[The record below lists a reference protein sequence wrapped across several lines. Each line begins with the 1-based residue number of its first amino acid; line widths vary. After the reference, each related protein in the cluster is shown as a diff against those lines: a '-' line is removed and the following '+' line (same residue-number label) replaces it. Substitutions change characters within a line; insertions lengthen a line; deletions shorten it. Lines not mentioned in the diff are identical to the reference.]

1 MGDIEGSREV
11 TTVQVI
17 LPVLKGSRR
26 FIIERGRRWSVI
38 EHLLLDAVSRGA
50 ASASDLA
57 EHSHLPRRVVVEGFI
72 RLMRAGWVEIVATS
86 RGPLFQ
92 ITAAG
97 TSLVHYE
104 QLPSAT
110 VREPRWRGF
119 AVEQVTGSVFR
130 GRELDLYHENQ
141 VRTLLGD
148 NPVIQMAAS
157 PAHTLEDMGEVF
169 TTIEGEDEIIIG
181 VERGSEKLAQRYAI
195 ISVKGGEIEG
205 LPGRAP
211 EQLRS
216 IIMDATADMLERL
229 SESGK
234 TAVPVIAARTK
245 IDDAPPT
252 IQGAY
257 DPTDLIVDGEEHW
270 RSLDR
275 AIAGASER
283 VIIHSTFISGERAT
297 AVLPLLLRA
306 ADRGVTI
313 DVLWG
318 QDDQGSSTQS
328 SQFAAAKMQAEIDTV
343 GRTGSIRVHPFSTNS
358 HAKIV
363 VADSAKGWNAMVG
376 SCNWLASDYKSFET
390 SFRIREPKLVGQLMK
405 KLAGLSQGRP
415 GVWNDFAIDLAV
427 LGRRIMDLP
436 PTKGRKVAMRLL
448 YGADHARLVLK
459 ARDEAERRI
468 FALSHRIG
476 ITAESLT
483 LMPALAAV
491 QAKGIDASFYYGRT
505 TGPLSGE
512 AGADLVRT
520 FAKSGLQ
527 VKPIH
532 KPRIHAKVLGW
543 DDDYLAISS
552 LNWLS
557 ADPSEARPFKE
568 IGVLVNAPRIADN
581 FIGTFE
587 HALRKTQSG

>member
-1 MGDIEGSREV
+1 M

-17 LPVLKGSRR
+17 FPVLKGSRR

-50 ASASDLA
+50 ASAADLA
-57 EHSHLPRRVVVEGFI
+57 KQSSLPRRVVVEAFI
-72 RLMRAGWVEIVATS
+72 RLMRAGWVEITATS

-97 TSLVHYE
+97 ASLVHYE

-119 AVEQVTGSVFR
+119 AIEQLSGSVYR
-130 GRELDLYHENQ
+130 GRELDLYHKNQ
-141 VRTLLGD
+141 IDSHVGE
-148 NPVIQMAAS
+148 NPVVYLSAS
-157 PAHTLEDMGEVF
+157 DAHDLEDMGEVF

-181 VERGSEKLAQRYAI
+181 VDRGSEKLAERYAVVT
-195 ISVKGGEIEG
+195 VKDGEIDG

-211 EQLRS
+211 EKLRNAILKAAS
-216 IIMDATADMLERL
+216 EISARLAENGKTSAPATAIME
-229 SESGK
+229 
-234 TAVPVIAARTK
+234 PVEETPAAT
-245 IDDAPPT
+245 PS
-252 IQGAY
+252 AY
-257 DPTDLIVDGEEHW
+257 DPTDLIIDGEDHW

-275 AIAGASER
+275 IISGASER
-283 VIIHSTFISGERAT
+283 VIIHSTFISDERAA

-306 ADRGVTI
+306 AERGVTI

-318 QDDQGSSTQS
+318 QDDLGSSTRS
-328 SQFAAAKMQAEIDTV
+328 SQVAAAKMQAEIDTA
-343 GRTGSIRVHPFSTNS
+343 GRTGSVRVHPFSTNS

-363 VADSAKGWNAMVG
+363 FADSQKGWNVLVG

-390 SFRIREPKLVGQLMK
+390 SFRLREPILVGQLMK
-405 KLAGLSQGRP
+405 RLAGLSQGRP
-415 GVWNDFAIDLAV
+415 GVWNNFAIDLAV
-427 LGRRIMDLP
+427 LGRRIMDMP
-436 PTKGRKVAMRLL
+436 SPKGRKVPMRLL
-448 YGADHARLVLK
+448 YGAEHARLVLK
-459 ARDEAERRI
+459 ARDEATRRI

-483 LMPALAAV
+483 LLPSLAAV
-491 QAKGIDASFYYGRT
+491 KENGVEASFFYGRT

-520 FAKSGLQ
+520 FARSGLK
-527 VKPIH
+527 VKPIQR
-532 KPRIHAKVLGW
+532 PRIHAKVLGW
-543 DDDYLAISS
+543 DDDHLAISS

-557 ADPSEARPFKE
+557 ADPSEGKPYKE
-568 IGVLVNAPRIADN
+568 IGILVNAPKIADN
-581 FIGTFE
+581 FMGHFA
-587 HALRKTQSG
+587 HVMPP

>member
-1 MGDIEGSREV
+1 M

-17 LPVLKGSRR
+17 FPVLKGSRR

-50 ASASDLA
+50 ASAADLA
-57 EHSHLPRRVVVEGFI
+57 KQSSLPRRVVVEAFI
-72 RLMRAGWVEIVATS
+72 RLMRAGWVEIIATS

-92 ITAAG
+92 ITPAG

-119 AVEQVTGSVFR
+119 AIEQLAGSVYR
-130 GRELDLYHENQ
+130 GRELDLYHKNQ
-141 VRTLLGD
+141 IASHIGE
-148 NPVIQMAAS
+148 NPVVHLSAS
-157 PAHTLEDMGEVF
+157 EAHDLEDMGEVF

-181 VERGSEKLAQRYAI
+181 VDRGSEKLAERYAI
-195 ISVKGGEIEG
+195 VTVKDGEIDG

-211 EQLRS
+211 EKLRYAVLKAAS
-216 IIMDATADMLERL
+216 QMSGRL
-229 SESGK
+229 AESGRALSPAI
-234 TAVPVIAARTK
+234 AVKERVEETPA
-245 IDDAPPT
+245 T
-252 IQGAY
+252 IPSAY
-257 DPTDLIVDGEEHW
+257 DPTDLIVDGEDHW
-270 RSLDR
+270 RALDR
-275 AIAGASER
+275 IIAGASER

-297 AVLPLLLRA
+297 AVLPMLLRA
-306 ADRGVTI
+306 AERGVTI

-318 QDDQGSSTQS
+318 QDDLGSSTRS
-328 SQFAAAKMQAEIDTV
+328 SQVAAAKMQAEIDTA
-343 GRTGSIRVHPFSTNS
+343 GRAGSIRVHPFSTNS

-363 VADSAKGWNAMVG
+363 FGDSQKGWNALIG
-376 SCNWLASDYKSFET
+376 SCNWLASDYKSFEA
-390 SFRIREPKLVGQLMK
+390 SFRLREPILVGQLMK

-427 LGRRIMDLP
+427 LGRRIIDMP
-436 PTKGRKVAMRLL
+436 SPKGRKVPMRLL

-459 ARDEAERRI
+459 ARDEAASRI
-468 FALSHRIG
+468 FAMSHRIG

-483 LMPALAAV
+483 LLPALAAV
-491 QAKGIDASFYYGRT
+491 KENGIEASFFYGRT
-505 TGPLSGE
+505 TGALSGE
-512 AGADLVRT
+512 AGADLVRQ

-532 KPRIHAKVLGW
+532 SPRIHAKVLGW
-543 DDDYLAISS
+543 DDDHLAISS

-557 ADPSEARPFKE
+557 ADPSEGKPYRE
-568 IGVLVNAPRIADN
+568 IGILLHAPKIADN
-581 FIGTFE
+581 FIGQFE
-587 HALRKTQSG
+587 HSVTP

>member
-1 MGDIEGSREV
+1 MDDIEGSHEM

-17 LPVLKGSRR
+17 FPVLKGSRR

-50 ASASDLA
+50 ASAADLA
-57 EHSHLPRRVVVEGFI
+57 KQSSLPRRVVVEAFI
-72 RLMRAGWVEIVATS
+72 RLMRAGWVEITATS

-97 TSLVHYE
+97 ASLVHYE

-110 VREPRWRGF
+110 AREPRWRGF
-119 AVEQVTGSVFR
+119 AIEQLSGSVYR
-130 GRELDLYHENQ
+130 GRELDLYHKNQ
-141 VRTLLGD
+141 IASHVGE
-148 NPVIQMAAS
+148 NPVVYLSAS
-157 PAHTLEDMGEVF
+157 DAHDLEDMGEVF

-181 VERGSEKLAQRYAI
+181 VDRGSEKLAERYAI
-195 ISVKGGEIEG
+195 ITVKDGEIDG

-211 EQLRS
+211 EKLR
-216 IIMDATADMLERL
+216 
-229 SESGK
+229 
-234 TAVPVIAARTK
+234 TAVLNAASQMSARLAENGKASAPVIAVREPIEETPAT
-245 IDDAPPT
+245 T
-252 IQGAY
+252 LGAY
-257 DPTDLIVDGEEHW
+257 DTTDLVVDGDDHW

-275 AIAGASER
+275 IIAGASER
-283 VIIHSTFISGERAT
+283 VIIHSTFISDERAA

-306 ADRGVTI
+306 AERGVTI

-318 QDDQGSSTQS
+318 QDDLSSSTRS
-328 SQFAAAKMQAEIDTV
+328 SQVAAAKMQAGVHEA

-363 VADSAKGWNAMVG
+363 FADSQKGWNALVG

-390 SFRIREPKLVGQLMK
+390 SFRLREPILVGQLMK

-415 GVWNDFAIDLAV
+415 GVWNELAIDLAV
-427 LGRRIMDLP
+427 LGRKIMDMP
-436 PTKGRKVAMRLL
+436 PPRGRKVPMRLL
-448 YGADHARLVLK
+448 YGSDHARLVLK
-459 ARDEAERRI
+459 ARDDAERRI

-483 LMPALAAV
+483 LLPALAAV
-491 QAKGIDASFYYGRT
+491 KEKGIEASFFYGRT
-505 TGPLSGE
+505 TGPLSGA

-520 FAKSGLQ
+520 FAEAGVQ
-527 VKPIH
+527 VEPIH
-532 KPRIHAKVLGW
+532 RPRIHAKVLGW
-543 DDDYLAISS
+543 DDDHLAISS

-557 ADPSEARPFKE
+557 ADPSESKPYSE
-568 IGVLVNAPRIADN
+568 VGILVNAPGIADN
-581 FIGTFE
+581 FMAQFQN
-587 HALRKTQSG
+587 AAMP

>member
-1 MGDIEGSREV
+1 MTI
-11 TTVQVI
+11 VQVI
-17 LPVLKGSRR
+17 FPVLKGSRR
-26 FIIERGRRWSVI
+26 FIVERGRRWSVI

-50 ASASDLA
+50 TSAADLA
-57 EHSHLPRRVVVEGFI
+57 EQSSLPRRVVVEAFI

-97 TSLVHYE
+97 ASLVHYE

-119 AVEQVTGSVFR
+119 AIEQLAGSVYR
-130 GRELDLYHENQ
+130 GRELDLYHKNQ
-141 VRTLLGD
+141 VAAHIGENAAVHL
-148 NPVIQMAAS
+148 AAS
-157 PAHTLEDMGEVF
+157 AAHDLEDMGEVF
-169 TTIEGEDEIIIG
+169 TTIEGEDEIIIS
-181 VERGSEKLAQRYAI
+181 VDRGSEKLAERYAI
-195 ISVKGGEIEG
+195 VTVKDGEIDG

-211 EQLRS
+211 EKLRYAVLS
-216 IIMDATADMLERL
+216 AARQISERL
-229 SESGK
+229 AERGK
-234 TAVPVIAARTK
+234 TTAPVIAIKEPVEETPA
-245 IDDAPPT
+245 T
-252 IQGAY
+252 IPCAY
-257 DPTDLIVDGEEHW
+257 DPTDLIVDGEDHW

-275 AIAGASER
+275 IIAGASER

-297 AVLPLLLRA
+297 AIRPLLLRA
-306 ADRGVTI
+306 AERGVSI

-318 QDDQGSSTQS
+318 QDDLGSSTRS
-328 SQFAAAKMQAEIDTV
+328 SQFAAARMQAEIDTA
-343 GRTGSIRVHPFSTNS
+343 GRTGSIRVHSFSTNS

-363 VADSAKGWNAMVG
+363 FADSQKGWNALIG

-390 SFRIREPKLVGQLMK
+390 SFRLREPILVGQLMK

-427 LGRRIMDLP
+427 LGRRIMDMP
-436 PTKGRKVAMRLL
+436 PSRGRKVPMRLL

-468 FALSHRIG
+468 FAMSHRIG

-483 LMPALAAV
+483 LLPALAAV
-491 QAKGIDASFYYGRT
+491 REKGIEASFFYGRT

-527 VKPIH
+527 VKPVRR
-532 KPRIHAKVLGW
+532 PRVHAKVLGW
-543 DDDYLAISS
+543 DDDHLAVSS

-557 ADPSEARPFKE
+557 ADPSEVKPFRE
-568 IGVLVNAPRIADN
+568 IGILVNAPKIADN
-581 FIGTFE
+581 FM
-587 HALRKTQSG
+587 TQFQNTVTT